1 MCAAVFYVADG
12 LMKRKHARAA
22 SSYLNA
28 IQFRPRRN
36 ACWIDFRLWATLPV
50 LESAKL
56 TCSAYQHKFH
66 ACRPRE
72 KTMTKGSMYVHHTN
86 RVPRSLQK
94 LCVAIGLVL
103 AASLVAT
110 DLQAHEGTE
119 PSGIKIVV
127 IGATARTANDL
138 IPQALWRGH
147 EVVAF
152 ARRPQRVRH
161 APHPRLTVAKGD
173 VYNRDSIE
181 AVLTGEEIVISV
193 YGPRV
198 DPTEEVPET
207 DLMSQGTTN
216 IINAMKKKGNTKLMV
231 TGSMAAERVRKAG
244 FTADTPKTD
253 DITPENGLWIYN
265 LRGPYNDML
274 KMEEITKQTDLDYI
288 ILRPG
293 QLLVE
298 PPRGDVKVAVDDEP
312 VPRQRVIMYSDFAAW
327 ILDQVESDEYV
338 GKTVSIF
345 SDTPM
350 SEVAGTDF
358 ESAVK
363 ELKAIKA
370 QVDADLAA
378 DPDYADR

>member
-1 MCAAVFYVADG
+1 
-12 LMKRKHARAA
+12 MKNA
-22 SSYLNA
+22 SMDLKYTYRVL
-28 IQFRPRRN
+28 
-36 ACWIDFRLWATLPV
+36 RL
-50 LESAKL
+50 
-56 TCSAYQHKFH
+56 FH
-66 ACRPRE
+66 A
-72 KTMTKGSMYVHHTN
+72 
-86 RVPRSLQK
+86 
-94 LCVAIGLVL
+94 LCVATGLVFFG
-103 AASLVAT
+103 SLVT
-110 DLQAHEGTE
+110 TNLQAHEGTE

-152 ARRPQRVRH
+152 ARRPHRVRH
-161 APHPRLTVAKGD
+161 APHPRLTIVKGD
-173 VYNRDSIE
+173 VYNQDSIE
-181 AVLTGEEIVISV
+181 AVLTGEEIVISI

-216 IINAMKKKGNTKLMV
+216 IINAMKKKGNTRLMV
-231 TGSMAAERVRKAG
+231 TGSMAVERVREAG
-244 FTADTPKTD
+244 FTANAPKTE

-274 KMEEITKQTDLDYI
+274 KMEEITKQTNLDYI

-293 QLLVE
+293 QLLVG
-298 PPRGDVKVAVDDEP
+298 PPRGDVIVAVDDEP
-312 VPRQRVIMYSDFAAW
+312 VLRQRVIMYSDFAAW
-327 ILDQVESDEYV
+327 ILDQVESDHYV

-378 DPDYADR
+378 DPDYADQ

>member
-1 MCAAVFYVADG
+1 MINQIRRKIIVFVF
-12 LMKRKHARAA
+12 L
-22 SSYLNA
+22 
-28 IQFRPRRN
+28 
-36 ACWIDFRLWATLPV
+36 
-50 LESAKL
+50 
-56 TCSAYQHKFH
+56 
-66 ACRPRE
+66 
-72 KTMTKGSMYVHHTN
+72 
-86 RVPRSLQK
+86 
-94 LCVAIGLVL
+94 AIGSCGHFL
-103 AASLVAT
+103 AALTAPQV
-110 DLQAHEGTE
+110 QAHEGTE

-147 EVVAF
+147 KVVAL

-161 APHPRLTVAKGD
+161 ARHPRLTISKGD
-173 VYNRDSIE
+173 VYDQESIE
-181 AVLTGEEIVISV
+181 AVLTGKEVVISV

-231 TGSMAAERVRKAG
+231 TGSMAAERVKEAG
-244 FTADTPKTD
+244 YIADTPKTD
-253 DITPENGLWIYN
+253 DITPESGLWIYN

-293 QLLVE
+293 QLLIE
-298 PPRGDVKVAVDDEP
+298 PPRGDLKVAVDDEP
-312 VPRQRVIMYSDFAAW
+312 VPSQMVIMYSDFAAW

-350 SEVAGTDF
+350 SEVEGTGF

-363 ELKAIKA
+363 KLKAAKEQA
-370 QVDADLAA
+370 DADLAA
-378 DPDYADR
+378 DPDYNEALQQ